1 MTAEEL
7 LAAMVE
13 PLPEDDGYCIIDPE
27 TRVITI
33 PPEYQLL
40 GVESDEKAER
50 LYFKCPKIVGDDI
63 DLSKLALRVNFRNA
77 GQVVDQYL
85 VDDVAVD
92 GDNITFS
99 WLLSRRVTQY
109 EGDVNFIVCAV
120 RVSGETITN
129 EWNTTLAT
137 AQVLEGLEAEMVL
150 PEEETDIVTQLLSL
164 AETRLNDV
172 KEATADANT
181 AASNAN
187 QKAQEAENAA
197 EDARAVTEQITKDS
211 YLHTA
216 LQSFV
221 DSVKATPTAYG
232 NAIVKKI
239 EGFIRQ
245 ETTKGL
251 NLMPLEIT
259 GKSFASVT
267 VSNDGKDYRVMGENN
282 TGGSGYVFFKIPLPL
297 SELKGRKLYAS
308 NYSAETHGNGVNGL
322 TIFEVHGTT
331 VTTGVDLGANNFV
344 TIPEQLREDTE
355 YIAVLLYAKSYAPT
369 TTNDGCT
376 YKNLWLSLDEPLETW
391 EPYTGGQ
398 PSPNPDYPME
408 VQGTGYRGFFD
419 GRFED
424 GTYNSATGNPET
436 GTNYIRCLNDIIYP
450 LKSGDKIKF
459 IYEKSVNIGIC
470 LFDKQGVLT
479 YSSSDLSSEWE
490 YTTTKDQE
498 KFRFFILDKDG
509 VNAETAKHLTITING
524 MYAICIRSHSP
535 NLLDIRGKT
544 GGASA
549 RASVSGETVQIT
561 TVEGSGNAPGVFFYL
576 GPITKFLGKSIYIK
590 ADKMESTHSAEGKA
604 SCRMVIRSVKGGT
617 NVQSYGIYQ
626 NTKAGT
632 WMLSAEIPADLDLST
647 VTELCLQMYVGDG
660 STQVA
665 VGETAIFENV
675 MVCEEKTDEYHPYQS
690 NVTYIPVDYPLFEGD
705 KIVQRNGEYKLL
717 RKMGFAVFDGDED
730 PVNPIYVDGVG
741 FGCTMAQ
748 NVNIDE
754 SKKVYS
760 NTFLQI
766 EEWNNGSYGV
776 SIIANLRNKQIV
788 FTIPDEILGTS
799 SSTGADEAKTKIKEF
814 FKSNKTIVC
823 YTLQTPTEEPL
834 SPEAQKALHSIMA
847 TDEQTELTIVGVPAD
862 VGIQNQFLLPRNE
875 DGALNTTA
883 YCTSVKNKLTLDEL
897 LSQNL
902 DARVNKLEIDNATL
916 AEQTIMV
923 E

>member
-7 LAAMVE
+7 LAAMAE
-13 PLPEDDGYCIIDPE
+13 PLAEDDGYCTIDPE

-50 LYFKCPKIVGDDI
+50 IYFKCPKIVGDDI

-150 PEEETDIVTQLLSL
+150 PEEETDIVSQLLAL

-172 KEATADANT
+172 RQATTDAN
-181 AASNAN
+181 AAAENAN
-187 QKAQEAENAA
+187 VKAQEATNAT
-197 EDARAVTEQITKDS
+197 EDARSVIEQITKDS

-221 DSVKATPTAYG
+221 DTVKASPTSYG

-239 EGFIRQ
+239 EGFTRQ
-245 ETTKGL
+245 ETTQGL
-251 NLMPLEIT
+251 NLMPIEIT

-282 TGGSGYVFFKIPLPL
+282 TGGNGYVFFKIPLPL

-322 TIFEVHGTT
+322 SIFEAHGTT
-331 VTTGVDLGANNFV
+331 VTTGVGLGANNFV

-355 YIAVLLYAKSYAPT
+355 YIAVLLYAKTYAPT

-398 PSPNPDYPME
+398 PAPNPDYPME
-408 VQGTGYRGFFD
+408 VQGTGFRGSNGLD
-419 GRFED
+419 YE
-424 GTYNSATGNPET
+424 YVYHYTGNS
-436 GTNYIRCLNDIIYP
+436 LSSNDEWISCVNKIPCKAGDNVEIIYNKANKNSKYGIIYYKGDEFVSLIGTQTGNGKFTVP
-450 LKSGDKIKF
+450 SNVDGFQWQVYESGDRPDPSQVIVK
-459 IYEKSVNIGIC
+459 
-470 LFDKQGVLT
+470 
-479 YSSSDLSSEWE
+479 
-490 YTTTKDQE
+490 
-498 KFRFFILDKDG
+498 
-509 VNAETAKHLTITING
+509 ING
-524 MYAICIRSHSP
+524 KYAVCVKAESP
-535 NLLDIRGKT
+535 NIFNMNGRTAGSA
-544 GGASA
+544 ASA
-549 RASVSGETVQIT
+549 DMYGDTVKIT
-561 TVEGSGNAPGVFFYL
+561 TLTGSGNAPGVFFYL
-576 GPITKFLGKSIYIK
+576 GPISKFLGKRLYIK
-590 ADKMESTHSAEGKA
+590 ADKMESSHSAEGKA
-604 SCRMVIRSVKGGT
+604 SCRMVLRTVKNGSS
-617 NVQSYGIYQ
+617 VQSFGIYQ

-632 WMLSAEIPADLDLST
+632 WMQSAEIPEDLDVST
-647 VTELCLQMYVGDG
+647 VTDLCLQLYIGDG
-660 STQVA
+660 TAQVA

-690 NVTYIPVDYPLFEGD
+690 NVTYIPVDYPLFAGD

-717 RKMGFAVFDGDED
+717 REWKQVIYDGSEDEEWTTYSYQGNYNGVHINIADMKIGVRQPFYCSRFRNVGTEDITGIWFGVNDNNLYVIFGDSDFATDVESF
-730 PVNPIYVDGVG
+730 VQWLKLNPIAVLYEL
-741 FGCTMAQ
+741 A
-748 NVNIDE
+748 
-754 SKKVYS
+754 
-760 NTFLQI
+760 
-766 EEWNNGSYGV
+766 
-776 SIIANLRNKQIV
+776 
-788 FTIPDEILGTS
+788 
-799 SSTGADEAKTKIKEF
+799 
-814 FKSNKTIVC
+814 
-823 YTLQTPTEEPL
+823 TPTEETL

-847 TDEQTELTIVGVPAD
+847 TDEQTELMIVGVPAD
-862 VGIQNQFLLPRNE
+862 AGIQNQFLLPRNE

-883 YCTSVKNKLTLDEL
+883 YCTAEKNKIVLNEL
-897 LSQNL
+897 VAQNL
-902 DARVNKLEIDNATL
+902 DARVNKLEIDNASLT
-916 AEQTIMV
+916 EQTIIV

>member
-7 LAAMVE
+7 LAAMAE
-13 PLPEDDGYCIIDPE
+13 PLAEDDGYCTIDPE

-50 LYFKCPKIVGDDI
+50 IYFKCPKIVGDDI

-150 PEEETDIVTQLLSL
+150 PEEETDIVSQLLAL

-172 KEATADANT
+172 RQATTDAN
-181 AASNAN
+181 AAAENAN
-187 QKAQEAENAA
+187 VKAQEATNAT
-197 EDARAVTEQITKDS
+197 EDARSVIEQITKDS

-221 DSVKATPTAYG
+221 DTVKASPTSYG

-239 EGFIRQ
+239 EGFTRQ
-245 ETTKGL
+245 ETTQGL
-251 NLMPLEIT
+251 NLMPIEIT

-282 TGGSGYVFFKIPLPL
+282 TGGNGYVFFKIPLPL

-322 TIFEVHGTT
+322 SIFEAHGTT
-331 VTTGVDLGANNFV
+331 VTTGVGLGANNFV

-355 YIAVLLYAKSYAPT
+355 YIAVLLYAKTYAPT

-398 PSPNPDYPME
+398 PAPNPDYPME
-408 VQGTGYRGFFD
+408 VQGTGFRGSNGLD
-419 GRFED
+419 YD
-424 GTYNSATGNPET
+424 YVYHSTGNS
-436 GTNYIRCLNDIIYP
+436 LSFNDEWISCVNKIPCKAGDNVEIICNKAHKNSMYGIIYYKGDEFVSLIGTQTGNGKFTVP
-450 LKSGDKIKF
+450 SNVDGFQWQVYESGDRPDPSQVIVK
-459 IYEKSVNIGIC
+459 
-470 LFDKQGVLT
+470 
-479 YSSSDLSSEWE
+479 
-490 YTTTKDQE
+490 
-498 KFRFFILDKDG
+498 
-509 VNAETAKHLTITING
+509 ING
-524 MYAICIRSHSP
+524 KYAVCVKAESP
-535 NLLDIRGKT
+535 NIFNMNGRAVDSA
-544 GGASA
+544 ASA
-549 RASVSGETVQIT
+549 DMYGDTVKIT
-561 TVEGSGNAPGVFFYL
+561 TLTGSGNEPGVFFYL
-576 GPITKFLGKSIYIK
+576 GPISKFLGKRLYIK
-590 ADKMESTHSAEGKA
+590 ADKMESSHSAEGKA
-604 SCRMVIRSVKGGT
+604 SCRMVLRTVKNGSS
-617 NVQSYGIYQ
+617 VQSFGIYQ

-632 WMLSAEIPADLDLST
+632 WMQSAEIPEDLDVST
-647 VTELCLQMYVGDG
+647 VTDLCLQLYVGDN
-660 STQVA
+660 TAQVA
-665 VGETAIFENV
+665 VGETATFENV
-675 MVCEEKTDEYHPYQS
+675 MVCVEKTDEYHPYQS
-690 NVTYIPVDYPLFEGD
+690 NVTYIPVDYPLFAGD
-705 KIVQRNGEYKLL
+705 KIIQRNGEYKLL

-776 SIIANLRNKQIV
+776 SIIANLGNKQIV

-902 DARVNKLEIDNATL
+902 DARVNKLEIDNASLT
-916 AEQTIMV
+916 EQTIIV